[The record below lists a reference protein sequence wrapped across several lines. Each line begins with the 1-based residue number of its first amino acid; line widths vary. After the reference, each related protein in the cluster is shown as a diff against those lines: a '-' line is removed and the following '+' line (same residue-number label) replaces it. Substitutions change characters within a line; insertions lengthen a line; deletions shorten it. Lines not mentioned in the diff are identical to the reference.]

1 MRFRLTYEGPLRATQ
16 GEPRDGQRN
25 PMATHKQSIRKQF
38 HGQLKRL
45 WATNK
50 FLREHKMP
58 VSGPPASRPVS
69 DENSYWGSEETH
81 APMFQV
87 IAERYRE
94 FGYRFVPLVRE
105 DISLLC
111 SLQILLLRRD
121 APGSIITSAGDID
134 NRIKTLI
141 DGFRRP
147 KNANELTGNET
158 PATGE
163 DPFFC
168 LLEDDTQ
175 VTHLDVETDTLL
187 DPLEGDSVDQS
198 YVRAIVTVDIRP
210 YYATLFNLSFS

>member
-1 MRFRLTYEGPLRATQ
+1 
-16 GEPRDGQRN
+16 
-25 PMATHKQSIRKQF
+25 
-38 HGQLKRL
+38 
-45 WATNK
+45 
-50 FLREHKMP
+50 MP

-81 APMFQV
+81 APMVQV
-87 IAERYRE
+87 IAQRYRE

-134 NRIKTLI
+134 NRIKTLV

-147 KNANELTGNET
+147 RNANELVGNET
-158 PATGE
+158 PAAGE

-187 DPLEGDSVDQS
+187 DPLEGNKVDQS